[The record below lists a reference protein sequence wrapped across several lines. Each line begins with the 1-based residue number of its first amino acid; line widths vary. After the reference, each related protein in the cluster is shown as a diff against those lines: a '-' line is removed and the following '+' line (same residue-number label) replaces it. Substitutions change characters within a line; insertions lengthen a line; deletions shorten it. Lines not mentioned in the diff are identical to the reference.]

1 KLLFAEP
8 LADPEDLQ
16 RVIALLCKNLCED
29 LERRGV
35 GARRL
40 DLVFM
45 RVDNIAQAV
54 RIGTS
59 RANRN
64 STHLAKLLGE
74 RLVLVDPGFGIEE
87 ATLTA
92 SWIEALTERQIVGA
106 HVAKP
111 GENADVGDLGDKLRI
126 KLGAERVFRVVA
138 VESDV
143 RARYI
148 KRVPAMA
155 ASKGANWPDDLP
167 RPSRLLTP
175 PELVNAIAEIPD
187 APPRFFVWRKTRHS
201 IKADGPERILGE
213 WWRSDDEVGLQRD
226 YYRVENVQGERFWLF
241 RDAPAAD
248 G

>member
-59 RANRN
+59 RPNRN
-64 STHLAKLLGE
+64 PAHLAKLLGE

-92 SWIEALTERQIVGA
+92 SWIEALTERQIVGS

-111 GENADVGDLGDKLRI
+111 GENADVGDLVDKLRI
-126 KLGAERVFRVVA
+126 KLGAERVFRLA
-138 VESDV
+138 PVESDV
-143 RARYI
+143 PESTS
-148 KRVPAMA
+148 KRGPGMA
-155 ASKGANWPDDLP
+155 K
-167 RPSRLLTP
+167 
-175 PELVNAIAEIPD
+175 AE
-187 APPRFFVWRKTRHS
+187 
-201 IKADGPERILGE
+201 G
-213 WWRSDDEVGLQRD
+213 
-226 YYRVENVQGERFWLF
+226 
-241 RDAPAAD
+241 
-248 G
+248 